1 MVNEFLTQM
10 EEFPGILVCTTNLR
24 KIMDPAMERRFH
36 MMTEFRPLKA
46 DGIKTLL
53 GSFFGDYEFDQCSV
67 ERLADTGTVT
77 PGDFGSLS
85 GRMRFIPKAKLN
97 SNYILTELEKIQ
109 NEKNASKSIGF
120 GCR

>member
-1 MVNEFLTQM
+1 
-10 EEFPGILVCTTNLR
+10 
-24 KIMDPAMERRFH
+24 

-109 NEKNASKSIGF
+109 NEKNASNSIGF